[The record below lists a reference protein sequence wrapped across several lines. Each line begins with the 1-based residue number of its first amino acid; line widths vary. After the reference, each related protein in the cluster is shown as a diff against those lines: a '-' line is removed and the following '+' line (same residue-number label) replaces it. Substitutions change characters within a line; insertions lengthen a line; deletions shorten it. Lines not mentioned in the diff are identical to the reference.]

1 MQPATLSK
9 NGILGI
15 GSCSLSLYSIGWKK
29 ISVETILVE
38 TNTFWWKLILVETIL
53 VETIFS
59 LETIFLVETIFTIF
73 WWKSLKYE

>member
-9 NGILGI
+9 NGNLGI
-15 GSCSLSLYSIGWKK
+15 GSCGLSFYSIGWKK

-59 LETIFLVETIFTIF
+59 LETIFFGGNYFYYFLVEKF
-73 WWKSLKYE
+73 EA